1 MTDDGYVCIN
11 GRIKDMIIRG
21 GENIYP
27 REIEELLLTH
37 EAIFDVNVVGVP
49 DERLGEEIA
58 ACVILKKGV
67 SETDDLRKSIINFC
81 KGKISHYKI
90 PKYILFM
97 QDYPRTVTVK
107 VQKNKLK
114 LLATSLIQS
123 ESFHHQPKQQEI
135 TS

>member
-1 MTDDGYVCIN
+1 MDDHGYISIN

-37 EAIFDVNVVGVP
+37 EDILDVNVVGVP
-49 DERLGEEIA
+49 DDRMGEEIA
-58 ACVILKKGV
+58 ACVIVKKGV
-67 SETDDLRKSIINFC
+67 TPSQQLKESIRLFC

-90 PKYILFM
+90 PKFVLFV

-114 LLATSLIQS
+114 DIAASLIRG
-123 ESFHHQPKQQEI
+123 ESAHQQKQQEI

>member
-1 MTDDGYVCIN
+1 MNEDGYVSIN

-37 EAIFDVNVVGVP
+37 EAILDVNVVGVN
-49 DERLGEEIA
+49 DERLGEEVA
-58 ACVILKKGV
+58 ACVILKEGFNKSTEL
-67 SETDDLRKSIINFC
+67 SESIRLFC

-90 PKYILFM
+90 PKYILFV
-97 QDYPRTVTVK
+97 QEFPTTVTFK

-114 LLATSLIQS
+114 LIAESLIKEQLA
-123 ESFHHQPKQQEI
+123 Q
-135 TS
+135 